1 MKVIPCD
8 HYVFLVR
15 RAKDRLRRA
24 TIKREADRMFSTN
37 DKDVM
42 EGDTMI
48 ACGSAYEISL
58 FMVMYDRTVFVCPKR
73 QNKKEPCHVR

>member
-1 MKVIPCD
+1 
-8 HYVFLVR
+8 
-15 RAKDRLRRA
+15 
-24 TIKREADRMFSTN
+24 MFSTN